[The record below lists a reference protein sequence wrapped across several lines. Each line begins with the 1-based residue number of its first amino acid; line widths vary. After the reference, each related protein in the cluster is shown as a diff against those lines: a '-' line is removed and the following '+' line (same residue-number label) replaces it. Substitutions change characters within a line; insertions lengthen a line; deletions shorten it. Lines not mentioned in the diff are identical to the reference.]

1 MKQRRRSYMS
11 AGIWCSAL
19 LAIGGCQAK
28 PANEAAKPTAEVQ
41 TRVEALKQKTLKDL
55 VQVKGGTFLMGD
67 FGPVHNADKLPYS
80 GERNDDVLR
89 NVTLDGYAI
98 TAHKITYADY
108 DVYTDATGKPKIAQ
122 GKIDLEYRNVPE
134 VPAGVS
140 WYEAQGY
147 CRWAGQQIG
156 KKMDL
161 PTEAQWEYAARS
173 GGKMVVRP
181 TDNGEI
187 EDGRNVESF
196 DQAGEFRQS
205 NGYGGYGP
213 SAIGRYPPN
222 PLGLYDMID
231 HGFEWARDWYAESYD
246 PKDLKNP
253 QGPKTGTEKVQ
264 RAHSNS
270 GGDSLGFVSMTFTR
284 FHESPSP
291 APLKDKPGMEGD
303 EYKVNQNAFNT
314 FRCIAETK

>member
-19 LAIGGCQAK
+19 LVIGGCQAK

-67 FGPVHNADKLPYS
+67 FGPVHNPDKLPYS

-122 GKIDLEYRNVPE
+122 YARDKKYRNLPDI
-134 VPAGVS
+134 PAGVNWS
-140 WYEAQGY
+140 DAQSY
-147 CRWAGQQIG
+147 CRWVGQQIG

-187 EDGRNVESF
+187 EDGRNVASF
-196 DQAGEFRQS
+196 EQAGSFRS
-205 NGYGGYGP
+205 EHNYIYGP
-213 SAIGRYPPN
+213 TPIGKYPPN

-231 HGFEWARDWYAESYD
+231 HGYEWARDWYAESYD

-253 QGPKTGTEKVQ
+253 QGPKTGTERVQ
-264 RAHSNS
+264 RAHENS
-270 GGDSLGFVSMTFTR
+270 GGDSLGFVSMTFSR
-284 FHESPSP
+284 FHQLPTPS
-291 APLKDKPGMEGD
+291 LRRLDPGMEGD

>member
-1 MKQRRRSYMS
+1 MKQRRRSYVS

-19 LAIGGCQAK
+19 LVIGGCQAK

-122 GKIDLEYRNVPE
+122 GKIDLEYRNVSGL
-134 VPAGVS
+134 PAGVN
-140 WYEAQGY
+140 WYEAQSY
-147 CRWAGQQIG
+147 CHWIGQQTG

-161 PTEAQWEYAARS
+161 PTESQWEYAARS
-173 GGKMVVRP
+173 GGKMVVWP
-181 TDNGEI
+181 TDNGKI
-187 EDGRNVESF
+187 DNGRNVESF
-196 DQAGEFRQS
+196 GQAGEFQQK
-205 NGYGGYGP
+205 NGYSGYGP
-213 SAIGRYPPN
+213 TAIGRYPPN
-222 PLGLYDMID
+222 QLGLYDMID

-253 QGPKTGTEKVQ
+253 QGPKSGTEKVQ
-264 RAHSNS
+264 RSHSDS
-270 GGDSLGFVSMTFTR
+270 GGDSLVFVSMTFTR
-284 FHESPSP
+284 FHEIPNPS
-291 APLKDKPGMEGD
+291 LKREPGQED
-303 EYKVNQNAFNT
+303 ENRINRNIFNT
-314 FRCIAETK
+314 FRCVAEGK